1 MNHTLFL
8 IFMRIVAGIRTSIE
22 KIGCVGTLFKILNYP
37 FVVISR
43 GLRERTLSAL
53 PSSEARFTWIY
64 RENYWQS
71 DESKSGTG
79 STLAYT
85 ANLRE
90 KLPDLFRRYSI
101 KSVFDAPCGDFNWM
115 CELLRTLD
123 IEYTGADIVEP
134 LIDWLNKRYGGPRK
148 KFVHLDIVAS
158 RLPRAD
164 LMICRDCL
172 FHLSYA
178 DTRAV
183 LENFVASGT
192 PYLLT
197 TTHRNDGSFKNHDIQ
212 TGFYRRI
219 DLTATP
225 YNLSASPLARI
236 DDWVAPDP
244 EREMCL
250 WSREQVAEVLKMNGG

>member
-1 MNHTLFL
+1 MG
-8 IFMRIVAGIRTSIE
+8 IVARIRLSIKE
-22 KIGCVGTLFKILNYP
+22 VGALGTLFKILNHP
-37 FVVISR
+37 FVVINRS
-43 GLRERTLSAL
+43 LRQRALMAL
-53 PSSEARFTWIY
+53 PSIEGRFTWIY
-64 RENYWQS
+64 RKNYWQS

-90 KLPDLFRRYSI
+90 KLPALFREYSI
-101 KSVFDAPCGDFNWM
+101 KSIFDAPCGDFNWM
-115 CELLRTLD
+115 CELIQTLD

-134 LIDWLNKRYGGPRK
+134 LIDSVNKRHGGQGK
-148 KFVHLDIVAS
+148 KFIHMDIVTS
-158 RLPRAD
+158 MLPKAD

-183 LENFVASGT
+183 LKNFVASGT
-192 PYLLT
+192 PYILT
-197 TTHRNDGSFKNHDIQ
+197 TTHKNDGTFTNHDIQ

-219 DLTATP
+219 NLFAPPYALPLT
-225 YNLSASPLARI
+225 PLARV
-236 DDWVAPDP
+236 DDWIAPDP

-250 WSREQVAEVLKMNGG
+250 WSRDQVAAALQVFIR

>member
-1 MNHTLFL
+1 MC
-8 IFMRIVAGIRTSIE
+8 IVVRIRTSIE
-22 KIGCVGTLFKILNYP
+22 KIGCIGTLFKILNYP

-43 GLRERTLSAL
+43 SLRQRTLSAL
-53 PSSEARFTWIY
+53 TSNEDRFTWIY
-64 RENYWQS
+64 RKNYWQS

-90 KLPDLFRRYSI
+90 KLPGLFRKYSI
-101 KSVFDAPCGDFNWM
+101 TSIFDAPCGDFNWM
-115 CELLRTLD
+115 GELIRTLD
-123 IEYTGADIVEP
+123 IEYTGADIVAP
-134 LIDWLNKRYGGPRK
+134 LIDSLKKRYGRQGR
-148 KFVHLDIVAS
+148 KFVHLDIIAG
-158 RLPRAD
+158 RLPKAD

-192 PYLLT
+192 PYILT
-197 TTHRNDGSFKNHDIQ
+197 TTHKDDGKFTNQDIQ

-219 DLTATP
+219 NLFAPP
-225 YNLSASPLARI
+225 YSLPETPLARI
-236 DDWVAPDP
+236 DDWIPPDP

-250 WSREQVAEVLKMNGG
+250 WSREQVAEALQAFGR

>member
-1 MNHTLFL
+1 MG
-8 IFMRIVAGIRTSIE
+8 IVARIRLSIKE
-22 KIGCVGTLFKILNYP
+22 IGVLGTLFKILSYP

-43 GLRERTLSAL
+43 GLRQRTLSAL

-64 RENYWQS
+64 RKNYWQS
-71 DESKSGTG
+71 DESVSGTG
-79 STLAYT
+79 STLEYT
-85 ANLRE
+85 ANLRK
-90 KLPDLFRRYSI
+90 KLPELFRKHSI

-115 CELLRTLD
+115 CELIRTLD

-134 LIDWLNKRYGGPRK
+134 LIDSLNSRHGGQGK
-148 KFVHLDIVAS
+148 KFLHMDIVTS
-158 RLPRAD
+158 RLPKAD

-183 LENFVASGT
+183 LENFVSSGT
-192 PYLLT
+192 PYILT
-197 TTHRNDGSFKNHDIQ
+197 TTHKNDGTFTNHDIQ

-219 DLTATP
+219 NLFAPP
-225 YNLSASPLARI
+225 YALPLAPLARI
-236 DDWVAPDP
+236 DDWIAPDP

-250 WSREQVAEVLKMNGG
+250 WSRDQIAEALQVFSR